1 MKPGKSKQMEV
12 DSQSLPGKRDDE
24 DVVITVQ
31 GTGKLGDWWA
41 EFIAQEVAR
50 ALDNLE
56 AFGVSKAGDFGCV
69 NSEEERADR
78 FKQLVRASRARV
90 GVFVQARSSE

>member
-1 MKPGKSKQMEV
+1 MSKQTEV
-12 DSQSLPGKRDDE
+12 DSQSLPAKRDDE
-24 DVVITVQ
+24 HIIITVQ
-31 GTGKLGDWWA
+31 GTGKLGDRWA
-41 EFIAQEVAR
+41 EFMAQEVAR

-78 FKQLVRASRARV
+78 FKQLVQVSRARV
-90 GVFVQARSSE
+90 RVFVQARSSK